1 MANAHDY
8 FEYLTDHVDISPA
21 NSQEELNAAT
31 TIAEL
36 MGEHGIEVKT
46 EEFDTASLGRLPYAL
61 LLVIIFIGTFIAGIG
76 GLPLAF
82 IGGLLAI
89 GSVAVIILDH
99 LGNNIFENF
108 GPVARSQNVVA
119 MHEASGPL
127 VAKGNRPVVV
137 VAHYDSPR
145 ESFLYS
151 SGIAKYL
158 PMLRRYTTL
167 CVVIAGVSSFI
178 QTLAFL
184 PEALRRVFWV
194 LGFLA
199 AIPPLIV
206 GIGAIVE
213 RFSSCSLGANDN
225 KSSVAALL
233 GVLEAVFP
241 SDSAESL
248 VARLAQKREAAELAA
263 RPVRHGEE
271 VLRTLGVL
279 PESCEIEYID
289 EPEPVEEEPEVEE
302 EPAQATA
309 DLGTAE
315 EPEAAEPAAAP
326 AAKPSFRV
334 VGDELPDPGATQL
347 YRPQVADVARRAAL
361 FDLPDPSEEANDPF
375 APAAA
380 PTSMAD
386 RLGHADRQNARRISD
401 HLGTFDD
408 EPDGLDVPAPSYDE
422 PAPAEDKPKRFSLFD
437 RKKREEEYAVDD
449 DSTWDDLES
458 QDSAS
463 TRGRKN
469 SPRWKGGAAVSEELR
484 ESDADAPSDD
494 ELVEA
499 AESLAI
505 DELLC
510 HDIWFVALG
519 ANGLDHAGMKA
530 FIAKH
535 RPQLRGAFVVN
546 LDCVGAGT
554 LSVLSSEGIG
564 NTRRADRRINRLL
577 KGAAADLHVD
587 LVETPFDWSSTDA
600 TPAMRASMRA
610 ATIMGVNELGLPAL
624 SRTPDDVPEN
634 VDPAQASLVASLVTE
649 LIRRA

>member
-1 MANAHDY
+1 M
-8 FEYLTDHVDISPA
+8 
-21 NSQEELNAAT
+21 
-31 TIAEL
+31 
-36 MGEHGIEVKT
+36 
-46 EEFDTASLGRLPYAL
+46 
-61 LLVIIFIGTFIAGIG
+61 
-76 GLPLAF
+76 
-82 IGGLLAI
+82 
-89 GSVAVIILDH
+89 
-99 LGNNIFENF
+99 
-108 GPVARSQNVVA
+108 
-119 MHEASGPL
+119 
-127 VAKGNRPVVV
+127 
-137 VAHYDSPR
+137 
-145 ESFLYS
+145 
-151 SGIAKYL
+151 
-158 PMLRRYTTL
+158 
-167 CVVIAGVSSFI
+167 
-178 QTLAFL
+178 
-184 PEALRRVFWV
+184 
-194 LGFLA
+194 
-199 AIPPLIV
+199 

-225 KSSVAALL
+225 KSSIAALL

-263 RPVRHGEE
+263 RPVRHGED